1 MAKLDAIKRQR
12 IDHRLLSAH
21 YPVEL
26 VPTVLD
32 IPDYVEVVDVQ
43 KRTQEAVVEIE
54 AKIQKTFSA
63 DDVPVPLTEEQAEV
77 LDLRIKTALSNIQ
90 SMRNQLQDVR
100 TELSNRIIA
109 QDTESISFTFDIKK
123 KQRLQRAIKKLWGE
137 KLDTINFDMYKELLE
152 AKKKLEQQEVDKFSA
167 GKIKR

>member
-12 IDHRLLSAH
+12 IDHRLLSTH

-26 VPTVLD
+26 VPAVLD
-32 IPDYVEVVDVQ
+32 IPDYVEIVDVQ
-43 KRTQEAVVEIE
+43 KQKQEATVEVE
-54 AKIQKTFSA
+54 AKVQKTFST
-63 DDVPVPLTEEQAEV
+63 DVPVPLTEEQAEV

-90 SMRNQLQDVR
+90 SMRKQLQDVR
-100 TELSNRIIA
+100 TELSNRILA

-152 AKKKLEQQEVDKFSA
+152 AKKKLEQQEVEKFSA